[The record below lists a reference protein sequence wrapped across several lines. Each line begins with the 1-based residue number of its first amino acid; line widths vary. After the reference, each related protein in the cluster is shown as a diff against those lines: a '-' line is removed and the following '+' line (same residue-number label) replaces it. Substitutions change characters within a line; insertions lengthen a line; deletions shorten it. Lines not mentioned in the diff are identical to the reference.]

1 MTVSRLSLLVSFGLA
16 LGLAACDRPPS
27 AANLREWHASD
38 HDRAEEDQRIAS
50 GQSTAARGDPASQ
63 TQTLVEVTWGQC
75 VQCHGVAGRGD
86 GPMGPMVKAPDLTRE
101 DFQARATDSDIA
113 NVIKLGRG
121 KMPKFD
127 SLPEPAL
134 RGLVAKIRSLRGK

>member
-1 MTVSRLSLLVSFGLA
+1 
-16 LGLAACDRPPS
+16 
-27 AANLREWHASD
+27 
-38 HDRAEEDQRIAS
+38 
-50 GQSTAARGDPASQ
+50 
-63 TQTLVEVTWGQC
+63 
-75 VQCHGVAGRGD
+75 
-86 GPMGPMVKAPDLTRE
+86 MGPMVKAPDLTRE

-134 RGLVAKIRSLRGK
+134 RGLVARIRSLRGK